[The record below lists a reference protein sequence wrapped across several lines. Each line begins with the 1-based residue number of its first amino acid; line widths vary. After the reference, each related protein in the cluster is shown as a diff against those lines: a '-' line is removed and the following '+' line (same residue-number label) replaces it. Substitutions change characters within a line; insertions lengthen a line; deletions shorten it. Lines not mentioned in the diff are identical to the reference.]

1 MGDYPVAHTHKRY
14 PPSGNIEDF
23 YEFILVTS
31 GEYLHK
37 INGATR
43 VLKEGSLC
51 IMRPDDVHSTHEKA
65 HDSTYI
71 TFCVLH
77 EYFAVFPEMLSE
89 GFIEKLQAPE
99 FIELRVDPVK
109 VNYFREILREYFSS
123 AKNDYSDKTT
133 CDKFLLAFT
142 AEAVDALG
150 NKPSDDNFSVG
161 VATFLKLLSDPEN
174 LAKPLFEL
182 IEATNYSYSHLNIIF
197 KKEVGVTPSEYLKE
211 KRLSYAK
218 RMLVATTYKHEAI
231 AEKSDLPHIPVL
243 RFLQRENGY
252 DAFRLRRQKPRFL
265 FLIESVF
272 YQIDRTA
279 VCTAFS
285 TARILS
291 ETFFRKRSPHKK
303 RKNYV

>member
-1 MGDYPVAHTHKRY
+1 MNSLNIVLLEPEIPQNTGNIARTCAATGASLHLIEPMGFTVTDAKLKRAGLDYWNKLDITYYK
-14 PPSGNIEDF
+14 NIEDF

-77 EYFAVFPEMLSE
+77 EYFAVFPEMLGE

-161 VATFLKLLSDPEN
+161 VATFFKLLSDPEN
-174 LAKPLFEL
+174 LAKPLFKL
-182 IEATNYSYSHLNIIF
+182 IEATNYSYSHLNSIF
-197 KKEVGVTPSEYLKE
+197 KKEVGVTPPEYLKE

-231 AEKSDLPHIPVL
+231 AEKIGFATHS
-243 RFLQRENGY
+243 RF
-252 DAFRLRRQKPRFL
+252 
-265 FLIESVF
+265 
-272 YQIDRTA
+272 
-279 VCTAFS
+279 AFS
-285 TARILS
+285 S
-291 ETFFRKRSPHKK
+291 KRKR
-303 RKNYV
+303 V

>member
-1 MGDYPVAHTHKRY
+1 MLKYVYKQRQSYANATGNNKSYFYFRTGDYPVAHTHKRY

-77 EYFAVFPEMLSE
+77 EYFAVFPEMLGE

-133 CDKFLLAFT
+133 CD
-142 AEAVDALG
+142 
-150 NKPSDDNFSVG
+150 
-161 VATFLKLLSDPEN
+161 
-174 LAKPLFEL
+174 
-182 IEATNYSYSHLNIIF
+182 
-197 KKEVGVTPSEYLKE
+197 
-211 KRLSYAK
+211 
-218 RMLVATTYKHEAI
+218 
-231 AEKSDLPHIPVL
+231 
-243 RFLQRENGY
+243 
-252 DAFRLRRQKPRFL
+252 
-265 FLIESVF
+265 
-272 YQIDRTA
+272 
-279 VCTAFS
+279 
-285 TARILS
+285 
-291 ETFFRKRSPHKK
+291 
-303 RKNYV
+303 

>member
-1 MGDYPVAHTHKRY
+1 MLKYVYKQRQSYANATGNNKSYFYFRTGDYPVAHTHKRY

-77 EYFAVFPEMLSE
+77 EYFAVFPEMLGE

-161 VATFLKLLSDPEN
+161 VATFFKLLSDPEN
-174 LAKPLFEL
+174 LAKPLFKL
-182 IEATNYSYSHLNIIF
+182 IEATNYSYSHLNSIF

-231 AEKSDLPHIPVL
+231 AEKIGFATHS
-243 RFLQRENGY
+243 RF
-252 DAFRLRRQKPRFL
+252 
-265 FLIESVF
+265 
-272 YQIDRTA
+272 
-279 VCTAFS
+279 AFS
-285 TARILS
+285 SR
-291 ETFFRKRSPHKK
+291 RKR
-303 RKNYV
+303 V